1 MCCVQD
7 FFFFFGGQVIKSR
20 TQGDYVEI
28 ATSLNWFIKKNKKKI
43 PKLDSNILLKIY
55 YFFQLIKKK
64 N

>member
-1 MCCVQD
+1 MCAG
-7 FFFFFGGQVIKSR
+7 FFFFLGGGQVIKSR
-20 TQGDYVEI
+20 IQGDYVEI
-28 ATSLNWFIKKNKKKI
+28 ATSLNWFIKKIIKKI